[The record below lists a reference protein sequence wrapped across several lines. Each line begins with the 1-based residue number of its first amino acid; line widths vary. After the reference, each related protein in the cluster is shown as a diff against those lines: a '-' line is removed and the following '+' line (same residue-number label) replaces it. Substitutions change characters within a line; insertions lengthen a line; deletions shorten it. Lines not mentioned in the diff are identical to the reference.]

1 MALLTGAGSPSDMLC
16 SAADHASP
24 LSGMTLM
31 YCLMSAFHGGAL
43 AETGRPPKRRRP
55 ALIRLSR
62 ERGFIG
68 RGEHPTGLAEQYRS
82 GG

>member
-31 YCLMSAFHGGAL
+31 YCLMSAFHAAPWL
-43 AETGRPPKRRRP
+43 KLVGR
-55 ALIRLSR
+55 
-62 ERGFIG
+62 
-68 RGEHPTGLAEQYRS
+68 RS
-82 GG
+82 GAGRS